1 VNAVHVLQQGRTAH
15 GDDASSAVI
24 EQLLAALRDE
34 VAPIL
39 LKRGQT

>member
-1 VNAVHVLQQGRTAH
+1 VLQQGRAAH
-15 GDDASSAVI
+15 ADDASAAVI

-39 LKRGQT
+39 LKPGQN